1 MAAKDQLVYV
11 GIIFLQ
17 GLNFAKTHNASQPKI
32 IESLKRR
39 AEIGETRALAW
50 RCANWRLARTA
61 IRTED
66 LDKLPKLSVVA
77 V

>member
-32 IESLKRR
+32 IELLKRCR
-39 AEIGETRALAW
+39 NRRDARSSMPIR
-50 RCANWRLARTA
+50 RLARTA

-77 V
+77 VQ